1 MNFNFPLMVDFN
13 LNVMI
18 FQIRHSDY
26 PENVEDLDEEEE
38 ISENFISTS
47 RKQYLD
53 ITCGI
58 YTCIIEYCKNCS
70 FLRNLM

>member
-1 MNFNFPLMVDFN
+1 MVDFN

-18 FQIRHSDY
+18 FQIRHSHY
-26 PENVEDLDEEEE
+26 PESVEDLGEEEGV
-38 ISENFISTS
+38 SENFISTS

-53 ITCGI
+53 ITWGI
-58 YTCIIEYCKNCS
+58 YTRIIEYCRNGS